1 MFHRFCGEHGID
13 RVVEKGDVQRVAY
26 DTRSWDPGPD
36 WPIHPDISH
45 NMAPEDWFVL
55 AQATTDIEQNSTHVL
70 SALTDCSPCVGDAQ
84 VARRKPAVAQRLFE
98 PQPGGWV
105 RFWRGA
111 MRRHLPNHSGQDDAG
126 ATA

>member
-1 MFHRFCGEHGID
+1 MFHRFCGEHGIH
-13 RVVEKGDVQRVAY
+13 RVVEKRDVQRVAY
-26 DTRSWDPGPD
+26 DIRSLGLGPD
-36 WPIHPDISH
+36 WPIHPDISL

-55 AQATTDIEQNSTHVL
+55 AQAATDIEQNSTRIL
-70 SALTDCSPCVGDAQ
+70 SALTDCSPCVSDAQ

-105 RFWRGA
+105 RF
-111 MRRHLPNHSGQDDAG
+111 RRDAIRRPNHSGQDDAG